1 VKFELVELAAA
12 VRIQALDERSDFGL
26 VHALE
31 ATSDE
36 GSHMS
41 SL

>member
-1 VKFELVELAAA
+1 MSAVALAW
-12 VRIQALDERSDFGL
+12 

-41 SL
+41 SVVIWFAFILLKFLKTA